1 MSKGSF
7 HGKGAHMG
15 GLLHYHH
22 KSNAGNSPSLF
33 LPSRIMFIP
42 AAVYIIG
49 LNDTSL
55 AKAFETGYRSQGL
68 NWNIDAYSQML
79 FFFGVFYL
87 LTK

>member
-1 MSKGSF
+1 
-7 HGKGAHMG
+7 MG

-68 NWNIDAYSQML
+68 N
-79 FFFGVFYL
+79 
-87 LTK
+87 